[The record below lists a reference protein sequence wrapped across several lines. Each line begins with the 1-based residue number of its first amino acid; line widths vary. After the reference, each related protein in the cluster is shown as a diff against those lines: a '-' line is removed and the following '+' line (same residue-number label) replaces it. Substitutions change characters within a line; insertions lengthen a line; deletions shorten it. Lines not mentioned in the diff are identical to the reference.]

1 MNKRT
6 QLLKVMMFNL
16 LVWTQM
22 QGMDAGSS
30 FTEPEQ
36 YIKNFNERYFP
47 RRTEEE
53 KALEALAD
61 GIDNPYRFG
70 PIAIDRITAQ
80 DLADIEGLKE
90 GESLFHMESRIRTY
104 VEKRTLMAKA
114 GRQRWY
120 DKFMDWDCNEP
131 DRDEHL
137 INCIFG
143 AAIRRED
150 VPLAKDLLKHGTNPN
165 KDIQLRCGYRGQ
177 PIFEVMTV
185 PMLDLLVSHGVDLD
199 KPNRYYG
206 PGYYPPPGYE
216 VSLVHHVVA
225 YRSPEILERLLQ
237 CPGVN
242 VNARRN
248 PEANFTG
255 PTRND
260 LPASYRLPPSYRSDI
275 KDTPLH
281 VWAKL
286 SPFKSKFL
294 GIQKQLMSL
303 IRAGADVTLKNSENY
318 TALDILRSK
327 LADPY
332 EYEMQIVVQLV
343 AQLAALMPPQPQA
356 DIARKAVVA
365 TEESACVICLENFQQ
380 SDDRTTLPCAHVFH
394 TACVNPW
401 IASNSTCPTCRT
413 AI

>member
-22 QGMDAGSS
+22 QGMDTDSS
-30 FTEPEQ
+30 F
-36 YIKNFNERYFP
+36 
-47 RRTEEE
+47 TEEE
-53 KALEALAD
+53 KALQALED
-61 GIDNPYRFG
+61 GTGNPYRFG

-80 DLADIEGLKE
+80 DLADIEDLKE
-90 GESLFHMESRIRTY
+90 RYSRYLMTFDIRTY

-131 DRDEHL
+131 DRYKPL
-137 INCIFG
+137 IDKIFE
-143 AAIRRED
+143 AALSRED
-150 VPLAKDLLKHGTNPN
+150 LPLAKDLFKHGAYPN
-165 KDIQLRCGYRGQ
+165 ERIARG
-177 PIFEVMTV
+177 PFLGVRTV
-185 PMLDLLVSHGVDLD
+185 PMLDLLISHGVDID
-199 KPNRYYG
+199 KTGCNLPI
-206 PGYYPPPGYE
+206 
-216 VSLVHHVVA
+216 VHNAVA
-225 YRSPEILERLLQ
+225 YDSPKFLERLLQ

-242 VNARRN
+242 VNARSN
-248 PEANFTG
+248 PGRMKDVFEWRQDFE
-255 PTRND
+255 
-260 LPASYRLPPSYRSDI
+260 
-275 KDTPLH
+275 DTPLH

-286 SPFKSKFL
+286 CPWESRFP
-294 GIQKQLMSL
+294 GIQKKLMIL
-303 IRAGADVTLKNSENY
+303 IRAGADVTLKNSKNH
-318 TALDILRSK
+318 TALDILRSHIADRTYCVMLRE
-327 LADPY
+327 LAD
-332 EYEMQIVVQLV
+332 
-343 AQLAALMPPQPQA
+343 QLAALMPPQPQA

-401 IASNSTCPTCRT
+401 IASNRTCPTCRT